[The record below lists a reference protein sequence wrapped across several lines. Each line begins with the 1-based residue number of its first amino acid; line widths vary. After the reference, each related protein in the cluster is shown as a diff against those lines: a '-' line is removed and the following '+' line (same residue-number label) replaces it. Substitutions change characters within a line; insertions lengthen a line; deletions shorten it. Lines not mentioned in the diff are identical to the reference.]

1 MRRIATSVVI
11 ALAVAVLVG
20 APTSAQS
27 RKAPKKAPA
36 KAAKAAP
43 LAPLKTMTP
52 DVKCPSLIGMGI
64 KTVRSFCDVPAGR
77 DPAQGIVVTL
87 PSHAGPGTLTFDLHA
102 RHLYSE
108 DEMKRGK
115 AYAHYRAVIGVLTM
129 KGDLLDRGAVEA
141 EFRTAADL
149 FDRIGGGAGPGSLK
163 AVAPAGREEVVIAVP
178 AGVDEVEPA
187 RRNARRAHPGRPRN
201 RGDARPPG
209 GDRQQPVVRISPGS
223 AAAEM
228 RLPPKGGNY
237 KEQKGPARPILN
249 SVVAAFRRNVLNSV
263 VAAFR
268 RNVLDPVVS
277 AFRRNDEPDICI
289 LVTF

>member
-1 MRRIATSVVI
+1 MRRALTSLI
-11 ALAVAVLVG
+11 VAVVLAG
-20 APTSAQS
+20 MPTAAQS

-43 LAPLKTMTP
+43 VAPLKTMTP

-163 AVAPAGREEVVIAVP
+163 AVAPAGREEVIIAVP
-178 AGVDEVEPA
+178 AGVDEVSLLGETLDALTPA
-187 RRNARRAHPGRPRN
+187 GHETAVMPGRPVAIVSN
-201 RGDARPPG
+201 LLFEYHPSPPH
-209 GDRQQPVVRISPGS
+209 R
-223 AAAEM
+223 
-228 RLPPKGGNY
+228 
-237 KEQKGPARPILN
+237 
-249 SVVAAFRRNVLNSV
+249 
-263 VAAFR
+263 
-268 RNVLDPVVS
+268 
-277 AFRRNDEPDICI
+277 
-289 LVTF
+289 